1 MAHVLIVG
9 GGMSGL
15 SLAWYLKQFQKG
27 WDITIFEA
35 DERVGGK
42 AWTERE
48 DGFIMERGVNGVLDN
63 KPSTLELAAALG
75 VTPIRSNDASRI
87 RFVVRNGRL
96 VRLPD
101 SPRAFFTS
109 PVLSPWGKIR
119 LMGEFF
125 IPPGAEDKD
134 ESLAAFA
141 IRRLGDEAYR
151 YLIDPMASGIYAGN
165 PERLSLKACF
175 PRIHELETRYGSLI
189 WAMISLQKE
198 ARKAKKTGPSAGPGG
213 VLTSFPGGMED
224 LVDALRKALREE
236 IEVNAT
242 VEGVEFTDG
251 NWQVQLADG
260 RAFSGTHLVLSLPA
274 FEAARVVG
282 PFSSRLS
289 FLFSKIE
296 YPPIAVCALGIKKE
310 KMESSLNGF
319 GFLCPFCE
327 SRKVLGGLWDSSV
340 FEHRAPSG
348 YHLIRCL
355 IGGMRNRHIL
365 EKGDHEIA
373 GLAISELKA
382 LTGLKDAPDLVR
394 VFRWQRAIP
403 QYNVGHLPLV
413 EEIGQGLRK
422 FPNLFIRCNWIGGVS
437 LNDCVLNSKI
447 LARKMAEGKDVSR
460 F

>member
-15 SLAWYLKQFQKG
+15 SLAWYLKQLQKG
-27 WDITIFEA
+27 WDITILEA
-35 DERVGGK
+35 EARVGGK

-48 DGFIMERGVNGVLDN
+48 DGFVMERGVNGVLDN

-75 VTPIRSNDASRI
+75 VTRIRSNDASRI
-87 RFVVRNGRL
+87 RYVVRNGRL
-96 VRLPD
+96 ARLPD

-109 PVLSPWGKIR
+109 PVLSPYGKMR
-119 LMGEFF
+119 LVGEFF
-125 IPPGAEDKD
+125 IPPGTGERD

-189 WAMISLQKE
+189 WAMITLQKE
-198 ARKAKKTGPSAGPGG
+198 ARKAKKKGPSAGPGG

-224 LVDALRKALREE
+224 LASALRKALSEE
-236 IEVNAT
+236 IVLNAK
-242 VEGVEFTDG
+242 VERVERD
-251 NWQVQLADG
+251 NSKWQVQLADG
-260 RAFSGTHLVLSLPA
+260 RCLSGTHLVLSLPA
-274 FEAARVVG
+274 FQAARVVR

-289 FLFSKIE
+289 FLFSRIE
-296 YPPIAVCALGIKKE
+296 YPPIAVCALGIKRE
-310 KMESSLNGF
+310 KLENSLNGF

-340 FEHRAPSG
+340 FQGRAPIG
-348 YHLIRCL
+348 YHLVRCL

-365 EKGDHEIA
+365 EKSDHEIA
-373 GLAISELKA
+373 GLAITELKA
-382 LTGLKDAPDLVR
+382 LTGLKGAPDLVR
-394 VFRWQRAIP
+394 VFRWERAIP
-403 QYNVGHLPLV
+403 QYHLGHPALV
-413 EEIGQGLRK
+413 EEIGQWLSH
-422 FPNLFIRCNWIGGVS
+422 FSNLFIRCNWIGGVS
-437 LNDCVLNSKI
+437 LNDCVLNSNI
-447 LARKMAEGKDVSR
+447 LARKMTEGKNAIR